1 MIHTPLLTTESKPT
15 ISLDRRL
22 AALNQCLGRIQFKN
36 PQSARLI
43 CQLIPNQCPFER
55 DVQVFGRTLLHIPA
69 LCKLNPFYD
78 GLVSLRFQALS
89 FLADTCGED
98 ISRYCR

>member
-1 MIHTPLLTTESKPT
+1 MIRTHLLTTESKPRMPV
-15 ISLDRRL
+15 SHWLDT
-22 AALNQCLGRIQFKN
+22 LNQGLGSIQFKH
-36 PQSARLI
+36 PQIARFV
-43 CQLIPNQCPFER
+43 CQLIPSQCPFER
-55 DVQVFGRTLLHIPA
+55 DIQVCGQILFHIPA

-78 GLVSLRFQALS
+78 GLMSLRFQALS